1 MLFYVILYYF
11 ILYSLILYY
20 HIIHHIYIYNI
31 VIWFVHVYRILHK
44 EVSEINS
51 ELRIARIDFNIIT
64 PVHHLA
70 STQLYSITTSR
81 HHSALNSVVSCPVKL
96 SAVHLLHP
104 TAVGEVERR

>member
-1 MLFYVILYYF
+1 MLYYTILYY
-11 ILYSLILYY
+11 ILLFY
-20 HIIHHIYIYNI
+20 IIISYIIYIYNI